1 MNNIISALSAMPGL
15 GTITN
20 VAFIVIGGIFG
31 VLFGNRLREH
41 ARETLLLAN
50 AVAVLFIGTAG
61 ALQQMYRMAENG
73 KLEMTGTMMM
83 IGSLAAGAVIG
94 EWIDLEEKIERF
106 GEWLKSRTGNAEDA
120 GFVQAFVTASLTV
133 CIGAMAV
140 VGSIED
146 GAAGDHSILFAKAV
160 LDLIII
166 MVMAASLGKG
176 CIFSAV
182 PVGISQGTITALA
195 VLIRPFIT
203 ETAMGNLSLVGSVLI
218 FCVGVNLFWGK
229 KIRVANL
236 LPALVIAVIW
246 AAFQ

>member
-15 GTITN
+15 GTIIN
-20 VAFIVIGGIFG
+20 VAFIVIGGTFG

-182 PVGISQGTITALA
+182 PVGIFQGTITALA

-203 ETAMGNLSLVGSVLI
+203 QTAMGNLSLVGSVLI

>member
-15 GTITN
+15 GTIIN
-20 VAFIVIGGIFG
+20 VAFIVIGGTFG

-120 GFVQAFVTASLTV
+120 GLHR
-133 CIGAMAV
+133 
-140 VGSIED
+140 
-146 GAAGDHSILFAKAV
+146 HSR
-160 LDLIII
+160 
-166 MVMAASLGKG
+166 
-176 CIFSAV
+176 C
-182 PVGISQGTITALA
+182 
-195 VLIRPFIT
+195 R
-203 ETAMGNLSLVGSVLI
+203 
-218 FCVGVNLFWGK
+218 
-229 KIRVANL
+229 
-236 LPALVIAVIW
+236 
-246 AAFQ
+246 

>member
-15 GTITN
+15 GTIIN
-20 VAFIVIGGIFG
+20 VAFIVIGGTFG

-41 ARETLLLAN
+41 ARETRLLAN

-182 PVGISQGTITALA
+182 PVGIFQGTITALA

-203 ETAMGNLSLVGSVLI
+203 QTAMGNLSLVGSVLI